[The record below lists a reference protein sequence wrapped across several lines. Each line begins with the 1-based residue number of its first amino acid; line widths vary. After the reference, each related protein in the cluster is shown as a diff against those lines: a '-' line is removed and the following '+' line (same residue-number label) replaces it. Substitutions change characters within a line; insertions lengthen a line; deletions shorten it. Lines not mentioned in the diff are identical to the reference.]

1 MFESRISLVHVEV
14 STLFGTTADVAAYPL
29 KDSRITSFRKQLQF
43 PCWLVS
49 PEANTPLW
57 KKEILHTIK
66 WQNLK
71 AQYSHGDRFRR
82 VDTRI
87 TISANYHLCFLPA
100 IPPHPLSFV
109 ASFISAICLSLMNVF
124 WVTSNLMHKRSV
136 SFEKSK

>member
-57 KKEILHTIK
+57 KKRDIAYNKLTKFES
-66 WQNLK
+66 
-71 AQYSHGDRFRR
+71 AVQYSHGNGFRR

-87 TISANYHLCFLPA
+87 TISANYHLCFLPT

-109 ASFISAICLSLMNVF
+109 ASFISAICLSLINVF
-124 WVTSNLMHKRSV
+124 
-136 SFEKSK
+136 